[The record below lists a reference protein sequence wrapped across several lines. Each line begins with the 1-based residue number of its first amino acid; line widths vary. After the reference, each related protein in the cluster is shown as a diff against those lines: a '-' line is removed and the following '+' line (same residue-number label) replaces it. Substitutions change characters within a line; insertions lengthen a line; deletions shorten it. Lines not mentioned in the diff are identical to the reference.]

1 MEREGVLIKAEVRLE
16 LGRYGRFIPRERQQ
30 HLIKEIKGA
39 ICRAF
44 GYPFDA
50 IHLEM
55 YAEYQT
61 LSLETDFDAFYAVG
75 REDPVYQVP
84 RERRVRTNLNTGE
97 ETELV

>member
-1 MEREGVLIKAEVRLE
+1 MIKAEVRLE
-16 LGRYGRFIPRERQQ
+16 LGRYGRFIPRDRQQ
-30 HLIKEIKGA
+30 QLVREFTDS

-44 GYPFDA
+44 GYPLDV
-50 IHLEM
+50 IHIDM

-61 LSLETDFDAFYAVG
+61 LALDTDFDAFYAVG